1 MGKSVGGI
9 GQLKSIEG
17 QIEKIIL
24 SDDVRGIARLTPHMP
39 PDFCKRAADLI
50 VSNRSRAMLVTGF
63 YVNGGPETDGPTGAV
78 AIADALLLMNF
89 EVVLVTDAISYK
101 ALQTIA
107 PRRAEC
113 VEFPTRPHDESK
125 ELAAGLIETHKP
137 SVIGYVERPGFTEG
151 DRYLNM
157 HGVDITRYCART
169 DYLLDSRIPSFAVGD
184 GGNEAGMGKYA
195 GELAREGII
204 ESPSSCA
211 TDELVAASV
220 SNWGAFGIVA
230 YLSIYRG
237 RDLLPD
243 LEIESARVRNLVRV
257 GAVDGFSG
265 RNEVKVDGR
274 SLAENLALLARLK
287 DFVDDVLGP

>member
-1 MGKSVGGI
+1 M
-9 GQLKSIEG
+9 KSIEG

-50 VSNRSRAMLVTGF
+50 VSNRPRAMLVTGF

-125 ELAAGLIETHKP
+125 KLAAGLIETHKP
-137 SVIGYVERPGFTEG
+137 SVIGYVRE
-151 DRYLNM
+151 
-157 HGVDITRYCART
+157 AR
-169 DYLLDSRIPSFAVGD
+169 I
-184 GGNEAGMGKYA
+184 
-195 GELAREGII
+195 
-204 ESPSSCA
+204 
-211 TDELVAASV
+211 
-220 SNWGAFGIVA
+220 
-230 YLSIYRG
+230 RG
-237 RDLLPD
+237 RRPLP
-243 LEIESARVRNLVRV
+243 EHAR
-257 GAVDGFSG
+257 S
-265 RNEVKVDGR
+265 
-274 SLAENLALLARLK
+274 
-287 DFVDDVLGP
+287 